1 MKNLV
6 IPATKKTPEIIFL
19 ASGELL
25 MITGSSFPENVN
37 KFYQPI
43 VDWLEELKKSRP
55 AKVNITFDLE
65 NVNTSSARIFL
76 QILRSVSEIAKDKKG
91 LRVIWKYENEDKDM
105 LEQGETLEKILKRP
119 FEYIEKAG

>member
-43 VDWLEELKKSRP
+43 VDWLEELKKSKP
-55 AKVNITFDLE
+55 AKINITFDLE
-65 NVNTSSARIFL
+65 NVNTSSTRIFL
-76 QILRSVSEIAKDKKG
+76 QILRSISEINKDKKS
-91 LRVIWKYENEDKDM
+91 LRIVWKYENEDKDM

-119 FEYIEKAG
+119 FEFIEKAS

>member
-25 MITGSSFPENVN
+25 MISGSSFPENVN

-43 VDWLEELKKSRP
+43 LDWLEELKKTKP
-55 AKVNITFDLE
+55 AKLNITFDLE
-65 NVNTSSARIFL
+65 NVNTSSTRIFL
-76 QILRSVSEIAKDKKG
+76 QIIRAIAEIVKDKKS
-91 LRVIWKYENEDKDM
+91 LRIVWKYEREDVDM
-105 LEQGETLEKILKRP
+105 LEQGETLEKILNRT
-119 FEYIEKAG
+119 FEFIEKAG

>member
-25 MITGSSFPENVN
+25 MISGSSFPENVN

-43 VDWLEELKKSRP
+43 IEWLEELKKTKP
-55 AKVNITFDLE
+55 AKLNITFDLE
-65 NVNTSSARIFL
+65 NVNTSSTRIFL
-76 QILRSVSEIAKDKKG
+76 QIIRAIAEIVKDKKS
-91 LRVIWKYENEDKDM
+91 LRIVWKYESEDSDM
-105 LEQGETLEKILKRP
+105 LEQGETLEKILKRQ
-119 FEYIEKAG
+119 FEFIEKAS

>member
-25 MITGSSFPENVN
+25 MISGSSFPENVN

-43 VDWLEELKKSRP
+43 IEWLEELKKTKP
-55 AKVNITFDLE
+55 AKLNITFDLE
-65 NVNTSSARIFL
+65 NVNTSSTRIFL
-76 QILRSVSEIAKDKKG
+76 QIIRAIAEIVKDKKS
-91 LRVIWKYENEDKDM
+91 LRIVWKYESEDSDM
-105 LEQGETLEKILKRP
+105 LEQGETLEKILKRS
-119 FEYIEKAG
+119 FEFIEKAN

>member
-43 VDWLEELKKSRP
+43 VDWLEELKSSKP
-55 AKVNITFDLE
+55 AKINITFDLE
-65 NVNTSSARIFL
+65 NVNTSSTRIFL
-76 QILRSVSEIAKDKKG
+76 QILRSVSEIGKDKKS
-91 LRVIWKYENEDKDM
+91 LRIVWKYESEDSDM

-119 FEYIEKAG
+119 FEYIEIAI

>member
-25 MITGSSFPENVN
+25 MISGSSFPENVN

-43 VDWLEELKKSRP
+43 LEWLEELKKTKP
-55 AKVNITFDLE
+55 AKLNITFDLE
-65 NVNTSSARIFL
+65 NVNTSSTRIFL
-76 QILRSVSEIAKDKKG
+76 QIIRAIAEIVKDKKS
-91 LRVIWKYENEDKDM
+91 LRIVWKYEREDVDM
-105 LEQGETLEKILKRP
+105 LEQGETLEKILNRT
-119 FEYIEKAG
+119 FEFIEKAS